1 MPSADQPWLALY
13 PASWLS
19 RPPLGAEHFVDA
31 LRTTSARYADQ
42 PAACYFDTTITWS
55 ELDARSDALAA
66 ALAGLGVERGDR
78 VAVYLQNVPAYLVAV
93 AAAWKCGA
101 AVVPVNPMN
110 RERELTL
117 QLEDSGAVV
126 LVCVRSAWPVAGP
139 VVAASS
145 TVRTVVTVDDRADQ
159 TRDDPR
165 IFGTLP
171 PSELP
176 EGTLDLTTLVGEHA
190 GRRPP
195 DLTTAGADLAFLTY
209 TSGTTGPPKAAMNT
223 HRQVLYAA
231 GLWRDCADVTA
242 DDAMLAVAPLFH
254 ITGLVA
260 HLGLSFLSGATLV
273 LTHRFDP
280 GVMLD
285 ALRERRPTLAT
296 AAITA
301 YVALMRA
308 PGATREDFASLR
320 QVFSGG
326 APVAPATADRFAE
339 LTGRRILP
347 GYGLTETASATHLT
361 PPGRTGPVDP
371 DSGALSMGIPL
382 PGIDAAVVDDAG
394 TPVPPRTVGE
404 IVLAGPSVVEGYW
417 QRPAESAA
425 ALAGGRLATGDIGFM
440 DEEGWFYVVDRKKDQ
455 INAGGYKVWPRE
467 VEDVL
472 YEHPAVREAAVVGA
486 PDEYR
491 GETVVAFVSLSPG
504 TSATPEELIAFA
516 RERMAA
522 YKYPRRVEIRDELPK
537 TVSGK
542 ILRRE
547 LRDATG

>member
-1 MPSADQPWLALY
+1 MASADQPWLALY
-13 PASWLS
+13 PEHWHH
-19 RPPLGAEHFVDA
+19 RPPLGAEHFVDV
-31 LRTTSARYADQ
+31 LRTTVARQ
-42 PAACYFDTTITWS
+42 GGRPAAHYFDTTLSWS
-55 ELDARSDALAA
+55 ELDARSEALAA
-66 ALAGLGVERGDR
+66 ALSGLGLGRGDR

-117 QLEDSGAVV
+117 QLTDSGAVV
-126 LVCVRSAWPVAGP
+126 LVCLRSAWPVAGP
-139 VVAASS
+139 VVAATS
-145 TVRTVVTVDDRADQ
+145 TLRAVVTVDDRADQ
-159 TRDDPR
+159 TRNDPR
-165 IFGTLP
+165 ILGTP
-171 PSELP
+171 PSSGP
-176 EGTLDLTTLVGEHA
+176 PDGTLDLATLVRDHA

-195 DLTTAGADLAFLTY
+195 DHPVDGGDLAFLTY

-231 GLWRDCADVTA
+231 GLWRDCAGVTE
-242 DDAMLAVAPLFH
+242 DDGVLAVAPLFH

-260 HLGLSFLSGATLV
+260 HLGLSFLSGAPLV
-273 LTHRFDP
+273 LTHRFEP

-285 ALRERRPTLAT
+285 ALRERRPTLAI

-301 YVALMRA
+301 YVALMQA

-320 QVFSGG
+320 EVFSGG
-326 APVAPATADRFAE
+326 APVAPATANRFAE

-371 DSGALSMGIPL
+371 DSGALSIGIPL

-394 TPVPPRTVGE
+394 AALPPRAVGE

-417 QRPAESAA
+417 QRPDESAA
-425 ALAGGRLATGDIGFM
+425 ALAGGRLATGDIGFL

-491 GETVVAFVSLSPG
+491 GETVAAFVSLSPG
-504 TSATPEELIAFA
+504 ASATPEELIAFA
-516 RERMAA
+516 RERLAA

-547 LRDATG
+547 LRHRT